1 MSGYSAHVSELRVD
15 RAAWAALVSDLVDR
29 ETRGKKAA
37 FARLIDVS
45 TRTLDRWLAQ
55 EVDVSEESVRSV
67 ARATGRP
74 AMDLLIKVGYYRQDE
89 VDSPTTPGGEPMD
102 PDVLIILRRLADPNT
117 PETERT
123 TIREMLSYLASLA
136 DRAPS
141 AASAPTT
148 PRRPKGAS

>member
-1 MSGYSAHVSELRVD
+1 VTDGRID
-15 RAAWAALVSDLVDR
+15 RDAWAELMAALIES

-37 FARLIDVS
+37 FSRLIGVN
-45 TRTLDRWLAQ
+45 TRTLDRWLAR

-67 ARATGRP
+67 ARATNRP

-89 VDSPTTPGGEPMD
+89 VPGAASGEHMD

-117 PETERT
+117 PEAERT

-136 DRAPS
+136 ERPPDA
-141 AASAPTT
+141 TQMT
-148 PRRPKGAS
+148 PRRSAGDS